1 MNKTRTKTRALIPS
15 QFTDKAWLI
24 GNAIGSVSCIVYL
37 LITKPF

>member
-1 MNKTRTKTRALIPS
+1 MNKTRTKTKILPS

-24 GNAIGSVSCIVYL
+24 GNAVGSVACIVYL